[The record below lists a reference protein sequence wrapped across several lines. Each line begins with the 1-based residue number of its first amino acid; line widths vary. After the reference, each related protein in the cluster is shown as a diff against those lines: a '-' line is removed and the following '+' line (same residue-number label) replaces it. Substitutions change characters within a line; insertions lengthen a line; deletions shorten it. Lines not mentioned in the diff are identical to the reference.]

1 MQDSF
6 WLFMR
11 KVNEIFLLPINR
23 WFYFHMPGKVLK
35 PSLFHQ
41 QSGFWTHSNHGVWR
55 ESRETEEKGKVA
67 FFRVGGMAGDPARA
81 YRYVTFVICRT
92 FSKRLYTWRALYAA
106 KGYTAIKHFSVNLY
120 LLFPFL
126 SPMPDFF
133 FFFFQNFWQLEP
145 SPFRFGALKAHP
157 TSDRSQQEWA
167 TSTVASLSEEVLR
180 GQKESG
186 LLHPDSWGRDG
197 KWGQKPVALPV
208 PGPRW
213 GLDDGR
219 VQKCTLIPYKSP
231 LSCPLCFSLPGYM
244 MLTNSRSLFPPL
256 FTKLTERLS
265 NLINLVPSGEKAQ
278 SRNPRPLL
286 GCWAS

>member
-6 WLFMR
+6 GLFMR

-92 FSKRLYTWRALYAA
+92 FSKRLYTRRALYAA

-133 FFFFQNFWQLEP
+133 FFFF
-145 SPFRFGALKAHP
+145 FR
-157 TSDRSQQEWA
+157 TSDSWSQALLGSELWKLIPHQTGPSKNEQHQLLLPCQRKCWEDRRRLDFFIQTHGEEMA
-167 TSTVASLSEEVLR
+167 NGDRNQWLFQFLGLVGDWMMEGCRNVPLSHTRAPFLAHFASLFLGIWCSPTAGASSLLCLQNS
-180 GQKESG
+180 QK
-186 LLHPDSWGRDG
+186 D
-197 KWGQKPVALPV
+197 
-208 PGPRW
+208 
-213 GLDDGR
+213 
-219 VQKCTLIPYKSP
+219 
-231 LSCPLCFSLPGYM
+231 CP
-244 MLTNSRSLFPPL
+244 
-256 FTKLTERLS
+256 
-265 NLINLVPSGEKAQ
+265 I
-278 SRNPRPLL
+278 
-286 GCWAS
+286 